1 MKSTS
6 RPVKKKQTGLAAI
19 PASYWLIGIVAAM
32 MALAII
38 VLLSGSQPVK
48 VDPNLASGNA
58 LGNADA
64 PITITE
70 FADFQC
76 PACGQFARQ
85 TLPVL
90 EEKYIKTGKVKWV
103 FSHFAFLGQNT
114 TDPAKLAL
122 FNAGKDESIRAAEAS
137 ECANDQGKFWEYAN
151 TLFANQA
158 GENQG
163 AFRDEKLLEWAQ
175 QLGLNMDQFKVCMD
189 NRTHLQKIQQS
200 NNYAQSINLPGTPS
214 IFVNG
219 TLVNGSSLA
228 AIERALQPYL
238 K

>member
-6 RPVKKKQTGLAAI
+6 RPVKKKKTGLAAI
-19 PASYWLIGIVAAM
+19 SATYWLIGIVAVM
-32 MALAII
+32 VGLAII
-38 VLLSGSQPVK
+38 VLLSMNQPIK
-48 VDPNLASGNA
+48 VDPNLASGNV
-58 LGNADA
+58 LGQADA

-76 PACGQFARQ
+76 PACAQFARQ
-85 TLPVL
+85 TLPTL

-103 FSHFAFLGQNT
+103 FNHFAFLGDRTN
-114 TDPAKLAL
+114 DPAKLAL
-122 FNAGKDESIRAAEAS
+122 YNASKDESTRAAEAS

-163 AFRDEKLLEWAQ
+163 AFNDDKLTAWAQ
-175 QLGLNMDQFKVCMD
+175 QLGLNMDQFTQCMD
-189 NRTHLQKIQQS
+189 QRTHLAKIQQS
-200 NNYAQSINLPGTPS
+200 TSYGQSIKLPGTPS

-228 AIERALQPYL
+228 AVERALQPYL

>member
-6 RPVKKKQTGLAAI
+6 RPVKKKQTGLSAI
-19 PASYWLIGIVAAM
+19 PATYWLIGIIAGM

-38 VLLSGSQPVK
+38 VLLSMNQPIK
-48 VDPNLASGNA
+48 VDPNLASGSV

-64 PITITE
+64 PITISE

-85 TLPVL
+85 TLPQI

-103 FSHFAFLGQNT
+103 FNHFAFLGQNT

-122 FNAGKDESIRAAEAS
+122 FNEFKDESIRSAEAS

-163 AFRDEKLLEWAQ
+163 AFRDEKLVEFAQ
-175 QLGLNMDQFKVCMD
+175 QLGLNMDQFQTCMD
-189 NRTHLQKIQQS
+189 QRTHLQKIQQS
-200 NNYAQSINLPGTPS
+200 NNYARSINLPGTPS